1 MLDLRR
7 KTHQDFW
14 TLWSGMKVSVC
25 SLLEPEPAQPMQK
38 RCRVEAQAGLNPA
51 QAPVEVLVDLCVKE
65 NTLDETLSYLL
76 KKAKKRGKLLHIR
89 CQKLRIFAMP
99 MQNIRKILKVVQMDS
114 IQDLEIN
121 CVWKLATLSRFL
133 PHLGQMGNLRRLLL
147 SRIHILPHTTPD
159 QENCVNQLT
168 AQFLKLPH
176 LQELYLDSISFLE
189 GRLHQVLR

>member
-1 MLDLRR
+1 MRR

-147 SRIHILPHTTPD
+147 SRVRLLPRAAPD
-159 QENCVNQLT
+159 REEHCVGQLT
-168 AQFLKLPH
+168 AQLLNLPH
-176 LQELYLDSISFLE
+176 LQELCLDSISFLE
-189 GRLHQVLR
+189 GRLHRVLR

>member
-1 MLDLRR
+1 
-7 KTHQDFW
+7 
-14 TLWSGMKVSVC
+14 
-25 SLLEPEPAQPMQK
+25 MQK
-38 RCRVEAQAGLNPA
+38 RCRVEAQARLNPA